1 MLKFALEMLWTERK
15 KAYGLIVS
23 IVTTLS
29 ICLLFLHFIINP
41 YLAKKVTYDDILDF
55 SEPYCIMLM
64 GLFILMVCVSLICYS
79 CNYYMKL
86 HAREIG
92 MLKMAGFNQGKVVL
106 YQLIQMIMIMV
117 VSVIITCCLSLV
129 TTPIFLTVVYR
140 YCHIHQSIFYFNTRL
155 FSMIGILVVCIL
167 IVLIGMQINYIN
179 NNSLSSLI
187 KDKYITTQ
195 KEDHRVFVIP
205 DYIYILG
212 YFLGL
217 YAMYVGEELDAGFA
231 IASCIGA
238 ISAYGLF
245 YYFIPH
251 TLNEMVDSLNL
262 KGEDTIVLGDLAL
275 FMQQSKLLIVFIMLA
290 VILIPTFIFS
300 SLHMKMLHI
309 ALHIGAVLINFV
321 LCLSV
326 VSRFDI
332 DALGLVED
340 STDGHYP
347 KQEGFSSCHLGA
359 MHACGHDGHASI
371 GLTTAKILMELKEH
385 LHGTL
390 KIIFQPA
397 EEGVRG
403 AKSICESGFLDD
415 VDYIFAAH
423 IMPRVKDYDL
433 YFGMNESFATTKL
446 DVIYHGVSTHAA
458 ESPQFGKNALLS
470 AANCIINLH
479 SIPRNSDGQ
488 TRVNVG
494 TVHAGTGRN
503 VVPDTAKLE
512 IEVRGVT
519 TELNRYMEIYARDI
533 INACAL
539 MHDTVVEIKQMG
551 KAFALNCDED
561 FMNQIRNICVKEM
574 PDLKLPPENLNPLG
588 GSDDFSYM
596 MEYVQVHGGKATYM
610 KLLTDITASPHNT
623 SFNFNE
629 EVLNKGPRI
638 MASIAYTLLK

>member
-106 YQLIQMIMIMV
+106 YQLIQMIMIIV

-140 YCHIHQSIFYFNTRL
+140 YCHIHQSIFYFNFKLFKMLGILVVCILVILIAMQINYINNNSLSSLIKDKYITTQKEDHRVFVTRL
-155 FSMIGILVVCIL
+155 FSMIGILVICIL
-167 IVLIGMQINYIN
+167 VVLIGMQVNYIN

-300 SLHMKMLHI
+300 SIHMKMLHI
-309 ALHIGAVLINFV
+309 ALHIGAILINFV

-332 DALGLVED
+332 DALEKKEHFKNLCKMGLTNQDVKKISYKEGNGFYVVLWIFAGIYILSIACTFLIRASIDLGLVGIVLLEFVVPY
-340 STDGHYP
+340 GM
-347 KQEGFSSCHLGA
+347 A
-359 MHACGHDGHASI
+359 
-371 GLTTAKILMELKEH
+371 ELIVYLKKRGQNYE
-385 LHGTL
+385 LHG
-390 KIIFQPA
+390 
-397 EEGVRG
+397 
-403 AKSICESGFLDD
+403 
-415 VDYIFAAH
+415 
-423 IMPRVKDYDL
+423 
-433 YFGMNESFATTKL
+433 N
-446 DVIYHGVSTHAA
+446 
-458 ESPQFGKNALLS
+458 
-470 AANCIINLH
+470 
-479 SIPRNSDGQ
+479 
-488 TRVNVG
+488 
-494 TVHAGTGRN
+494 
-503 VVPDTAKLE
+503 
-512 IEVRGVT
+512 
-519 TELNRYMEIYARDI
+519 
-533 INACAL
+533 
-539 MHDTVVEIKQMG
+539 
-551 KAFALNCDED
+551 
-561 FMNQIRNICVKEM
+561 
-574 PDLKLPPENLNPLG
+574 
-588 GSDDFSYM
+588 
-596 MEYVQVHGGKATYM
+596 
-610 KLLTDITASPHNT
+610 
-623 SFNFNE
+623 
-629 EVLNKGPRI
+629 
-638 MASIAYTLLK
+638 

>member
-106 YQLIQMIMIMV
+106 YQLIQMIMIIV

-155 FSMIGILVVCIL
+155 FSMIGILVICIL
-167 IVLIGMQINYIN
+167 VVLIGMQVNYIN
-179 NNSLSSLI
+179 NNSLSSLIKDKYITTQKEDHRVFVIPELI

-300 SLHMKMLHI
+300 SIHMKMLHI
-309 ALHIGAVLINFV
+309 ALHIGAILINFV

-332 DALGLVED
+332 DALEKKEHFKNLCKMGLTNQDVKKISYKEGNGFYVVLWIFAGIYILSIACTFLIRASIDLGLVGIVLLEFVVPY
-340 STDGHYP
+340 GM
-347 KQEGFSSCHLGA
+347 A
-359 MHACGHDGHASI
+359 
-371 GLTTAKILMELKEH
+371 ELIVYLKKRGQNYE
-385 LHGTL
+385 LHG
-390 KIIFQPA
+390 
-397 EEGVRG
+397 
-403 AKSICESGFLDD
+403 
-415 VDYIFAAH
+415 
-423 IMPRVKDYDL
+423 
-433 YFGMNESFATTKL
+433 N
-446 DVIYHGVSTHAA
+446 
-458 ESPQFGKNALLS
+458 
-470 AANCIINLH
+470 
-479 SIPRNSDGQ
+479 
-488 TRVNVG
+488 
-494 TVHAGTGRN
+494 
-503 VVPDTAKLE
+503 
-512 IEVRGVT
+512 
-519 TELNRYMEIYARDI
+519 
-533 INACAL
+533 
-539 MHDTVVEIKQMG
+539 
-551 KAFALNCDED
+551 
-561 FMNQIRNICVKEM
+561 
-574 PDLKLPPENLNPLG
+574 
-588 GSDDFSYM
+588 
-596 MEYVQVHGGKATYM
+596 
-610 KLLTDITASPHNT
+610 
-623 SFNFNE
+623 
-629 EVLNKGPRI
+629 
-638 MASIAYTLLK
+638 

>member
-29 ICLLFLHFIINP
+29 ICLLFLHFIVNP

-64 GLFILMVCVSLICYS
+64 GLFILIVCVSLICYS

-106 YQLIQMIMIMV
+106 YQLIQMIMLMV
-117 VSVIITCCLSLV
+117 VSVIISCCLSLV

-140 YCHIHQSIFYFNTRL
+140 YCHIHQSIFYFNFKL
-155 FSMIGILVVCIL
+155 FKMLGILVVCIL
-167 IVLIGMQINYIN
+167 VILIAMQINYIN

-195 KEDHRVFVIP
+195 KEDHRVFIIP

-238 ISAYGLF
+238 ISAYGSF

-290 VILIPTFIFS
+290 VILIP
-300 SLHMKMLHI
+300 
-309 ALHIGAVLINFV
+309 HIGAVLINFV

-332 DALGLVED
+332 DALEKKEHFKNLCKMGLTNQDVKKISYKEGNGFYVVLWIFAGIYILSIACTFLIRASINLGLVGIVLLEFVVPY
-340 STDGHYP
+340 GM
-347 KQEGFSSCHLGA
+347 A
-359 MHACGHDGHASI
+359 
-371 GLTTAKILMELKEH
+371 ELIVYLKKRGQNYE
-385 LHGTL
+385 LHG
-390 KIIFQPA
+390 
-397 EEGVRG
+397 
-403 AKSICESGFLDD
+403 
-415 VDYIFAAH
+415 
-423 IMPRVKDYDL
+423 
-433 YFGMNESFATTKL
+433 N
-446 DVIYHGVSTHAA
+446 
-458 ESPQFGKNALLS
+458 
-470 AANCIINLH
+470 
-479 SIPRNSDGQ
+479 
-488 TRVNVG
+488 
-494 TVHAGTGRN
+494 
-503 VVPDTAKLE
+503 
-512 IEVRGVT
+512 
-519 TELNRYMEIYARDI
+519 
-533 INACAL
+533 
-539 MHDTVVEIKQMG
+539 
-551 KAFALNCDED
+551 
-561 FMNQIRNICVKEM
+561 
-574 PDLKLPPENLNPLG
+574 
-588 GSDDFSYM
+588 
-596 MEYVQVHGGKATYM
+596 
-610 KLLTDITASPHNT
+610 
-623 SFNFNE
+623 
-629 EVLNKGPRI
+629 
-638 MASIAYTLLK
+638 

>member
-1 MLKFALEMLWTERK
+1 MIKFSLEMLWSERRK
-15 KAYGLIVS
+15 VYGLCTSMVM
-23 IVTTLS
+23 TLS
-29 ICLLFLHFIINP
+29 ICLLFLQFLMNP
-41 YLAKKVTYDDILDF
+41 NLTQKITSIDIFQF
-55 SEPYCIMLM
+55 SETFCISLF
-64 GLFILMVCVSLICYS
+64 GLFILAVCVSLICYS

-92 MLKMAGFNQGKVVL
+92 MVKMAGFSQGKIVL
-106 YQLIQMIMIMV
+106 YQLIQMITIMV

-129 TTPIFLTVVYR
+129 TTPIFLTIVYR
-140 YCHIHQSIFYFNTRL
+140 YCHIHQSVFYFSTRL

-167 IVLIGMQINYIN
+167 IILIGMQINYIN

-195 KEDHRVFVIP
+195 KEDHRVFIIP

-332 DALGLVED
+332 DALEKKEHFKNLCKMGLTNKEVKKISYKESNGFYVVLWIFAGIYILSIACTFLIRASIDLGLVGIVLLEFIIPY
-340 STDGHYP
+340 GMAEFIVY
-347 KQEGFSSCHLGA
+347 
-359 MHACGHDGHASI
+359 
-371 GLTTAKILMELKEH
+371 LKKRGQNYE
-385 LHGTL
+385 LHG
-390 KIIFQPA
+390 
-397 EEGVRG
+397 
-403 AKSICESGFLDD
+403 S
-415 VDYIFAAH
+415 
-423 IMPRVKDYDL
+423 
-433 YFGMNESFATTKL
+433 
-446 DVIYHGVSTHAA
+446 
-458 ESPQFGKNALLS
+458 
-470 AANCIINLH
+470 
-479 SIPRNSDGQ
+479 
-488 TRVNVG
+488 
-494 TVHAGTGRN
+494 
-503 VVPDTAKLE
+503 
-512 IEVRGVT
+512 
-519 TELNRYMEIYARDI
+519 
-533 INACAL
+533 
-539 MHDTVVEIKQMG
+539 
-551 KAFALNCDED
+551 
-561 FMNQIRNICVKEM
+561 
-574 PDLKLPPENLNPLG
+574 
-588 GSDDFSYM
+588 
-596 MEYVQVHGGKATYM
+596 
-610 KLLTDITASPHNT
+610 
-623 SFNFNE
+623 
-629 EVLNKGPRI
+629 
-638 MASIAYTLLK
+638 